1 MDAEQPRSAPEPSS
15 RPGDGL
21 APEAPDDG
29 GRSTHPDT
37 TADGRPTSPGAAAPL
52 RESTTDGP
60 TGPPERAAVP
70 AQRPPVENGST
81 ALTLGT
87 PTDVVAALPYLVGEP
102 PDPGIVV
109 VALRGTRARAA
120 FVADLARVP
129 AGQTPLERSRT
140 VVRLAAEEG
149 STGLVAVGLGPVEV
163 VGPYLD
169 GVVGAA
175 REHRLDV
182 HDALRVAQD
191 RYWSHLCHTP
201 GCCPPEG
208 HVLDTGRSTVPAQAV
223 LMGIAPAEPVRRPG
237 EGWAR
242 LRALMPEPDDA
253 AAAVMEGVTA
263 TVEQQARRMAAEVGE
278 AALVRRGTTELLA
291 AVRRE
296 KEGRGVTGEDE
307 LAWLGLHLTRV
318 GARDQVWARLTR
330 EDAAAQQ
337 RLWARLTGRVCPRY
351 RPAPAAL
358 LAVAAWQLDDE
369 PLARAALDVALA
381 ADPGYGM
388 AVLMR
393 RALDLGLPVQRWRAH
408 APTWLDRPPDAP
420 DPPGSAP
427 VSASSS
433 CSDTSGTSRSSATAD
448 PPGRGSGSSDPSD
461 PSDPFGSGGSSG
473 RSSGSC
479 APSDPSDPSGPPG
492 ALGASEP
499 P

>member
-1 MDAEQPRSAPEPSS
+1 MDAEQPRSSREPSPTS
-15 RPGDGL
+15 HASDDDRPR
-21 APEAPDDG
+21 EATSDG
-29 GRSTHPDT
+29 GRTADPGA
-37 TADGRPTSPGAAAPL
+37 TADGERTPPGAVAPL
-52 RESTTDGP
+52 REPTTHGHAE
-60 TGPPERAAVP
+60 PPERAGAVP
-70 AQRPPVENGST
+70 APRPPAENAST

-129 AGQTPLERSRT
+129 GGQTPLERSRT

-182 HDALRVAQD
+182 HDALRVADD

-208 HVLDTGRSTVPAQAV
+208 HALDTGRSTVPAQAV

-242 LRALMPEPDDA
+242 LRALVPKPDDA

-263 TVEQQARRMAAEVGE
+263 AVEQQARRMAAEMGE
-278 AALVRRGTTELLA
+278 AALVRRGTAELLA

-296 KEGRGVTGEDE
+296 KEGRGVTGEDD
-307 LAWLGLHLTRV
+307 LAWLGVHLTRV
-318 GARDQVWARLTR
+318 GARDRVWARLTR
-330 EDAAAQQ
+330 EEAAVQQ

-351 RPAPAAL
+351 RPAPASL

-393 RALDLGLPVQRWRAH
+393 RALDLGLPIQRWRAH
-408 APTWLDRPPDAP
+408 APTWLDRPPDGPGPSESTAPP
-420 DPPGSAP
+420 DPP
-427 VSASSS
+427 
-433 CSDTSGTSRSSATAD
+433 
-448 PPGRGSGSSDPSD
+448 
-461 PSDPFGSGGSSG
+461 
-473 RSSGSC
+473 
-479 APSDPSDPSGPPG
+479 DPSGPPG
-492 ALGASEP
+492 ALGTPDP

>member
-1 MDAEQPRSAPEPSS
+1 MDAEKPRSAREPSTPATPEDDRS
-15 RPGDGL
+15 RQ
-21 APEAPDDG
+21 APDGG
-29 GRSTHPDT
+29 GRP
-37 TADGRPTSPGAAAPL
+37 AGPGADEGARIPSDGTAAPL
-52 RESTTDGP
+52 HGP
-60 TGPPERAAVP
+60 TGDGPAEPPEPAVAVP
-70 AQRPPVENGST
+70 APRTPAEDGST
-81 ALTLGT
+81 ALTLST
-87 PTDVVAALPYLVGEP
+87 PTDVVAALPYLVGQP

-109 VALRGTRARAA
+109 VALSGTRARAA

-149 STGLVAVGLGPVEV
+149 STGLVAVGLGPAEV

-175 REHRLDV
+175 RERRLDV
-182 HDALRVAQD
+182 HDALRVARG
-191 RYWSHLCHTP
+191 RYWSHLCRTP

-208 HVLDTGRSTVPAQAV
+208 HVLDTGRSAVPAQAV
-223 LMGIAPAEPVRRPG
+223 LMGIAPAEPVRAPG

-242 LRALMPEPDDA
+242 LRALVPAPDEA

-263 TVEQQARRMAAEVGE
+263 AVEQQARRMAAEAGE
-278 AALVRRGTTELLA
+278 SALVRRATAEVLD

-296 KEGRGVTGEDE
+296 KEGHGVTGEDE
-307 LAWLGLHLTRV
+307 LAWLGVHLTRT
-318 GARDQVWARLTR
+318 GARDQAWARLTR
-330 EDAAAQQ
+330 EDAAVQQ

-369 PLARAALDVALA
+369 PLARAALEVALA

-408 APTWLDRPPDAP
+408 APAWLDRPPDTSGPPGTSGAP
-420 DPPGSAP
+420 DPPEGP
-427 VSASSS
+427 V
-433 CSDTSGTSRSSATAD
+433 
-448 PPGRGSGSSDPSD
+448 
-461 PSDPFGSGGSSG
+461 
-473 RSSGSC
+473 
-479 APSDPSDPSGPPG
+479 
-492 ALGASEP
+492 
-499 P
+499 

>member
-1 MDAEQPRSAPEPSS
+1 MDAEQPRSAREPLSTTRTPDEDRS
-15 RPGDGL
+15 RDEPGGGGRPADPGAADDG
-21 APEAPDDG
+21 ARAPSTGTAAPGPEA
-29 GRSTHPDT
+29 
-37 TADGRPTSPGAAAPL
+37 TADGSA
-52 RESTTDGP
+52 
-60 TGPPERAAVP
+60 GPPERAVAVP
-70 AQRPPVENGST
+70 APRTPADAGST

-129 AGQTPLERSRT
+129 AGQSPLERSRT

-149 STGLVAVGLGPVEV
+149 STGLVAVGLGPEEV
-163 VGPYLD
+163 AGPYLD
-169 GVVGAA
+169 GVIGAA
-175 REHRLDV
+175 REQGLDV
-182 HDALRVAQD
+182 HDALRVARN
-191 RYWSHLCHTP
+191 RYWSHLCRTP

-208 HVLDTGRSTVPAQAV
+208 RVLDTGRSTVPAQAV

-237 EGWAR
+237 EGWDR
-242 LRALMPEPDDA
+242 LRALVPAPDEA

-263 TVEQQARRMAAEVGE
+263 AVEQQARRMAADVGE
-278 AALVRRGTTELLA
+278 AEVVRRATTELLA

-296 KEGRGVTGEDE
+296 KEGHGVTGEED
-307 LAWLGLHLTRV
+307 LARLGVHLTRI
-318 GARDQVWARLTR
+318 GARDRVWARLTR
-330 EDAAAQQ
+330 EDAAVQQ

-369 PLARAALDVALA
+369 PLARAALEVALA

-408 APTWLDRPPDAP
+408 APTWLEHPPDASDPPDPPGPPDVSGSPDAP
-420 DPPGSAP
+420 DPP
-427 VSASSS
+427 V
-433 CSDTSGTSRSSATAD
+433 
-448 PPGRGSGSSDPSD
+448 
-461 PSDPFGSGGSSG
+461 
-473 RSSGSC
+473 
-479 APSDPSDPSGPPG
+479 APSPPVAPAPPETPGPLGSPGPP
-492 ALGASEP
+492 EP
-499 P
+499 A